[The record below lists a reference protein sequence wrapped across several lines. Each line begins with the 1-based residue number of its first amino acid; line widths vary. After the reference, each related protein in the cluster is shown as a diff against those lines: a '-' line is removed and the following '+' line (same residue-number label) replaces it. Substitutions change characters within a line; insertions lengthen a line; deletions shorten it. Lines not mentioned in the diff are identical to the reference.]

1 MKGYGTDTMA
11 KMTLTFA
18 EECIRKIKLKAAEA
32 RVDVS
37 IAVVDDAGSLVAY
50 VRTGEKRV
58 GFGEKVA
65 VAKAKTA
72 VAFKKNT
79 QSIRDQFA
87 SHPGN
92 YNIIGLSAMYPGEF
106 WVGPG
111 GVPLIIG
118 GELIGGVGVAGPSPE
133 DLQTWVTKALEG
145 LKE

>member
-1 MKGYGTDTMA
+1 MA

-32 RVDVS
+32 GVDVS

-79 QSIRDQFA
+79 QSIRDT
-87 SHPGN
+87 S
-92 YNIIGLSAMYPGEF
+92 LTS
-106 WVGPG
+106 
-111 GVPLIIG
+111 
-118 GELIGGVGVAGPSPE
+118 
-133 DLQTWVTKALEG
+133 K
-145 LKE
+145 

>member
-1 MKGYGTDTMA
+1 MATMS
-11 KMTLTFA
+11 LEFA
-18 EECIRKIKLKAAEA
+18 EECIGRIRRKATEA
-32 RVDVS
+32 GMNVS
-37 IAVVDDAGSLVAY
+37 IAVVDDMGSLVAY
-50 VRTGEKRV
+50 ARMGGRRV

-79 QSIRDQFA
+79 QTIRDHFA

-111 GVPLIIG
+111 GVPIFIDGEMIG
-118 GELIGGVGVAGPSPE
+118 AVGVAGPSPE
-133 DLQTWVTKALEG
+133 DLHVWVAEALEG
-145 LKE
+145 LGASVP